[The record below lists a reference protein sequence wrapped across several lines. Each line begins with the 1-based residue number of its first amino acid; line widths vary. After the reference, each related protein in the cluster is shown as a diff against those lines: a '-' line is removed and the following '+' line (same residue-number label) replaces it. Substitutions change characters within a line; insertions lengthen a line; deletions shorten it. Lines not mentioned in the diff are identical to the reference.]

1 MKFFKMVLAVIVAAL
16 ILGGLGLGIASIFI
30 FSAVASD
37 ESLEIKEKSVL
48 KIEFSR
54 PIGER
59 DISKPFAKFSTNPLQ
74 SSRES
79 MGIIQ
84 LRQTIQAAKEDENIK
99 GIYLKLGFLSGGF
112 AVLEELYDALE
123 DFKTSDKFVIVY
135 AEYLTEKAYFLAS
148 LADEIH
154 LNPEGFMEFNGFSSE
169 RVYYTGALEKLDIQ
183 AEIFRVGDY
192 KSAVEPYM
200 VKEMS
205 EASRE
210 QTRVFLEA
218 IYGRYLARISQVRK
232 ITPKQ
237 LRLIAD
243 SMLVRSPQDALE
255 QKLITHI
262 SYIDEFEESLKKR
275 LELEE
280 DDEINYLSYSDYQ
293 KNVKSQK
300 EEKDTENK
308 VAVLIANGE
317 ILGGKG
323 NESVIGSKSF
333 VKEIKKL
340 REDEDVKA
348 IVIRINSPGGSATAS
363 DIMWREIMLTKEKKP
378 VIASMSNVAAS
389 GGYYMAMP
397 CDKIF
402 AHPTTITGSIGIF
415 GMLFSWDKF
424 MEERLGITYDRVSTG
439 AFSDLGNPNRAFR
452 EEDREIIQQMVNEG
466 YETFTSKA
474 AENRG
479 MEKPKLL
486 KIAGGRV
493 WAGEDAKRLGLVDE
507 LGGLEK
513 AVKFA
518 AQKAELEEQD
528 YNIAYYPKMK
538 DKWEEITE
546 LLEVSSLD
554 EMIEANI
561 NIPFIHTLWKSRN
574 EQNFSIQARLP
585 YDVKIE

>member
-1 MKFFKMVLAVIVAAL
+1 MKFLKMVLAGIVAGLVLSGIGL
-16 ILGGLGLGIASIFI
+16 IVASIVL
-30 FSAVASD
+30 FSAVSGG
-37 ESLEIKEKSVL
+37 ETVEVKEKSVL
-48 KIEFSR
+48 KIDLSR

-59 DISKPFAKFSTNPLQ
+59 NIEKPFGRFSSNPLQ

-79 MGIIQ
+79 MGLIE
-84 LRQTIQAAKEDENIK
+84 LRQTIRAAKDDENIE
-99 GIYLKLGFLSGGF
+99 GLYLKLGFLSGGF
-112 AVLEELYDALE
+112 AVMEELYEVLE
-123 DFKTSDKFVIVY
+123 EFKSSEKFIVVY
-135 AEYLTEKAYFLAS
+135 AEYITEKAYFLAS
-148 LADEIH
+148 IADEIH
-154 LNPEGFMEFNGFSSE
+154 LNPEGFIEFNGFSSE
-169 RVYYTGALEKLDIQ
+169 RTYYTGALEKLDIQ

-210 QTRVFLEA
+210 QTKVFLEA
-218 IYGRYLARISQVRK
+218 IYEEYLAKISQGRK

-243 SMLVRSPQDALE
+243 SMLVRNPNDALKH
-255 QKLITHI
+255 KLITNI
-262 SYIDEFEESLKKR
+262 SYIDEFETSLKKR
-275 LELEE
+275 LGLK
-280 DDEINYLSYSDYQ
+280 DDEKINILSYSKYQ
-293 KNVKSQK
+293 DNLAAEEEAK
-300 EEKDTENK
+300 ETENK

-317 ILGGKG
+317 ILGGEG
-323 NESVIGSKSF
+323 NESRIGSKSF

-348 IVIRINSPGGSATAS
+348 IVIRINSPGGSSTAS

-402 AHPTTITGSIGIF
+402 ALPTTITGSIGIF
-415 GMLFSWDKF
+415 GILFSWDKF
-424 MEERLGITYDRVSTG
+424 MEEKLGVTYDRVSTG
-439 AFSDLGNPNRAFR
+439 AFSDLGNPNRIFR

-479 MEKPKLL
+479 MEKANLL

-493 WAGEDAKRLGLVDE
+493 WAGEDAKKLGLVDE
-507 LGGLEK
+507 FGGLED

-518 AQKAELEEQD
+518 AQKAELDEED
-528 YNIAYYPKMK
+528 YNIAYYPRVK
-538 DKWEEITE
+538 DKWEEITD
-546 LLEVSSLD
+546 LLEVKSL
-554 EMIEANI
+554 EEIVETNI
-561 NIPFIHTLWKSRN
+561 DIPFIHTLWKSRN

-585 YDVKIE
+585 YDIEIN